1 MSEEKVIPTPT
12 EVELK
17 QEELTFGVAEAVE
30 VLSTMYETKRQVELD
45 RSRDILGNVSEA
57 TNTLI
62 NKLKDAIDTSEFN
75 HTSEV
80 LGISSRVKD
89 VQINIGKTIEDSN
102 IRVVLMLTDTD
113 ITGSNYTPEF
123 GKYRNLPMTDHAEMY
138 EVIKTA
144 KDTLSEAEKDH
155 SKVVRKLDNTSEIRR
170 RLHAKV
176 MSFKLTK
183 AGLGDVLKDED
194 VLAIIEI

>member
-1 MSEEKVIPTPT
+1 MSEKEIAVHVPT

-17 QEELTFGVAEAVE
+17 QEELTFGVDEAVE
-30 VLSTMYETKRQVELD
+30 VLQTMYLTNRQVKLDASSEILD
-45 RSRDILGNVSEA
+45 RVIESARRITDEA
-57 TNTLI
+57 
-62 NKLKDAIDTSEFN
+62 KSSIDTSEYN

-89 VQINIGKTIEDSN
+89 VNLIVNKTVEDSN
-102 IRVVLMLTDTD
+102 VRVVLMLTDTD

-123 GKYRNLPMTDHAEMY
+123 GKYRNLPMSEDLFRILSES
-138 EVIKTA
+138 A
-144 KDTLSEAEKDH
+144 KDREDAEKIH
-155 SKVVRKLDNTSEIRR
+155 SDLRRKLDNTSEIRS

-183 AGLGDVLKDED
+183 AGLGDVLKDTD
-194 VLAIIEI
+194 ILGIVNID